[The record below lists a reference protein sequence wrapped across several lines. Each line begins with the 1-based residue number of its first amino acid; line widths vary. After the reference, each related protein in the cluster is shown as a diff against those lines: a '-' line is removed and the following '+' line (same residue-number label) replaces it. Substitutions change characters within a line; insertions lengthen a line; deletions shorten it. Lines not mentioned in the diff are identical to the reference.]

1 MEKNKNI
8 ESITGDPKSA
18 INKLA
23 FPLVASLLLV
33 MSNNLIDSIWVSGLG
48 ADPLAALG
56 FVTPLF
62 MILVGIGN
70 GIGGGINSLLARYVG
85 AKDIEKANEGASQS
99 LVLSLIITIV
109 LTLVIVVFLKDLLYI
124 MGAESVMS
132 YAIDYSHVLFVGSFS
147 ILLPE
152 MLSGMFRA
160 EGNIKRATVPMAVT
174 AILNIILD
182 PIFIYIFGL
191 GIEGAAIATVIA
203 STVSLLLLLYW
214 MFIKK
219 DTFFTYS
226 FKNFKFKGYMIKDI
240 LNVGIPA
247 SLEEIL
253 MSAVMIIIN
262 LLVLDVA
269 GTEAVAI
276 YTAGWRLISM
286 AIIPSIGVSTSAI
299 TVAGVNYGAR
309 NFDNLKTTVRYSA
322 ALGFGF
328 SLVVGIIFFVFADPI
343 ASLFAYSS
351 NSVGLAG
358 GIAEFLRVMWV
369 YVLPV
374 AFGATAGY
382 VFQGLGKGIISFI
395 ITILRELVFAVLF
408 AYLFGIT
415 FAGGLLG
422 IYVGLIFGTLVG
434 SIVGYAYI
442 EIFVNKL
449 RKINP

>member
-33 MSNNLIDSIWVSGLG
+33 MSNNLIDSVWVSGLG

-99 LVLSLIITIV
+99 VVLSLIITAI
-109 LTLVIVVFLKDLLYI
+109 LTLIIVIFLKDLLYI
-124 MGAESVMS
+124 MGAEEVIS
-132 YAIDYSHVLFVGSFS
+132 YATAYSNVLFACSFS

-152 MLSGMFRA
+152 MLSGLFRA
-160 EGNIKRATVPMAVT
+160 EGNIKRATIPMAIT
-174 AILNIILD
+174 AILNMILD
-182 PIFIYIFGL
+182 PIFIYVFGL

-203 STVSLLLLLYW
+203 STGSLLLLLYW
-214 MFIKK
+214 MFVKK
-219 DTFFTYS
+219 DTFFKYS
-226 FKNFKFKGYMIKDI
+226 FKNFKFNSTMIKDI

-262 LLVLDVA
+262 LLVLTVA

-286 AIIPSIGVSTSAI
+286 AIIPCIGVSTSAI
-299 TVAGVNYGAR
+299 TVAGVSYGAK

-322 ALGFGF
+322 LLGFLF
-328 SLVVGIIFFVFADPI
+328 SLTIGLIFFIFSEPI

-351 NSVGLAG
+351 NSVGLAS
-358 GIAEFLRVMWV
+358 GIAEFLRFMWL

-382 VFQGLGKGIISFI
+382 VFQGLGKGITSFI

-415 FAGGLLG
+415 FAGGLDGL
-422 IYVGLIFGTLVG
+422 YVGLIFGTFVG
-434 SIVGYAYI
+434 SAIGYVYI
-442 EIFVNKL
+442 ELFVKKL
-449 RKINP
+449 RKTYS

>member
-48 ADPLAALG
+48 AAPLAALG

-62 MILVGIGN
+62 MILVGVGN

-85 AKDIEKANEGASQS
+85 AKDIKKANEGASQS
-99 LVLSLIITIV
+99 LVLSIIITAIM
-109 LTLVIVVFLKDLLYI
+109 TFAIIFFLKDLLYM
-124 MGAESVMS
+124 MGSESVMS
-132 YAIDYSHVLFVGSFS
+132 YAMDYSKVLFACSFS

-152 MLSGMFRA
+152 MISGMFRA

-174 AILNIILD
+174 AILNMILD
-182 PIFIYIFGL
+182 PIFIYVFGL

-226 FKNFKFKGYMIKDI
+226 LKNFKFNNHMIKDV

-247 SLEEIL
+247 SLEELL
-253 MSAVMIIIN
+253 MSIVMVIIN
-262 LLVLDVA
+262 LLVLAVA

-286 AIIPSIGVSTSAI
+286 AIIPCIGVATSAI
-299 TVAGVNYGAR
+299 TVAGISYGAR
-309 NFDNLKTTVRYSA
+309 NFENLKITVRYSA
-322 ALGFGF
+322 ALGFLF
-328 SLVVGIIFFVFADPI
+328 SLIVGIIFFVFADPI
-343 ASLFAYSS
+343 AGLFTYSS
-351 NSVGLAG
+351 NSMELAG
-358 GIAEFLRVMWV
+358 GIAEFLRIMWI

-382 VFQGLGKGIISFI
+382 VFQGLGKGITSFVL
-395 ITILRELVFAVLF
+395 TILRELVFAVLF

-415 FAGGLLG
+415 FAGGLIG
-422 IYVGLIFGTLVG
+422 IYLGLIFGTIVG
-434 SIVGYAYI
+434 SIIGYVYI
-442 EIFVNKL
+442 ELFVKEL
-449 RKINP
+449 RKIKP